1 MAISRRA
8 GPSEEA
14 EPPPSA
20 KEEEVAKEA
29 WTKWNELVKGDQ
41 EAWKIEAEAHH
52 LPKVEM
58 VDWVYVEAVA
68 TKSTADVLTAVGRMY
83 AAARS
88 EGFDVRRIH
97 TYRGREYYN
106 AAMRTW
112 CARHGLHKTFVL
124 PEEHQSN
131 GRAEGAIMRVKSR
144 TRVLLQE
151 AGCEP
156 GEWPLAAKLAPH
168 AMRNHARRILHMK
181 LEPSL
186 PYIIPRFR
194 YSSVP
199 GIGVFGNQ

>member
-1 MAISRRA
+1 MLTVPKVVTKDPVRPEVPVPDSDELDPPVEEALEDAEWLSH
-8 GPSEEA
+8 GEPSEEA

-29 WTKWNELVKGDQ
+29 WTKWNELVKGDR

-97 TYRGREYYN
+97 TDRGREYYN

-112 CARHGLHKTFVL
+112 CARHGLHKTF
-124 PEEHQSN
+124 EYWE
-131 GRAEGAIMRVKSR
+131 SR
-144 TRVLLQE
+144 
-151 AGCEP
+151 GCDNED
-156 GEWPLAAKLAPH
+156 
-168 AMRNHARRILHMK
+168 
-181 LEPSL
+181 
-186 PYIIPRFR
+186 
-194 YSSVP
+194 
-199 GIGVFGNQ
+199 